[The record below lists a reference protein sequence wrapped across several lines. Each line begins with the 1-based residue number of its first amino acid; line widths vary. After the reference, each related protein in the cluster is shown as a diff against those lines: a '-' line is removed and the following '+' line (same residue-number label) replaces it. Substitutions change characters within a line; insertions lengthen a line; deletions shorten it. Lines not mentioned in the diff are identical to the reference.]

1 MMQEIENQSLWK
13 FQTNKI
19 RQEMETTWL
28 LVHLVIFC
36 QVEQFQCDEEN
47 GDFEMLPQPAAV
59 ASPERSGFDENQF
72 KVEKNKKFFPET
84 FYC

>member
-1 MMQEIENQSLWK
+1 
-13 FQTNKI
+13 
-19 RQEMETTWL
+19 METTWL